1 MSQREWKTQRCRGE
15 DCDQEIIFLRT
26 RKRKMIPVNVQ
37 PEDTEKFREVLH
49 DEYDYVHGEH
59 EPHHA
64 TCPNVGDFR

>member
-1 MSQREWKTQRCRGE
+1 
-15 DCDQEIIFLRT
+15 
-26 RKRKMIPVNVQ
+26 MIPVNVQ